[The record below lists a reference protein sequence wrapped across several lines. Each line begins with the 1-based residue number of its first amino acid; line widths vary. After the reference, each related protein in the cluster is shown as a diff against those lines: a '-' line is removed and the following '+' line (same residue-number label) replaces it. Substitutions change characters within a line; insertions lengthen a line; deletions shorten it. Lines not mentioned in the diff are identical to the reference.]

1 MTMPHQDIDGS
12 FVPQASGTVAT
23 VELDGEA
30 VLYDDSSG
38 RLHHLNTTAS
48 LVWECC
54 DGTVSLDTIAE
65 NLAAVFG
72 IDTDVVRSDVLDV
85 VRAFVGQGLLEA
97 AEPGSPAPRPT

>member
-1 MTMPHQDIDGS
+1 MTTRAG
-12 FVPQASGTVAT
+12 G
-23 VELDGEA
+23 
-30 VLYDDSSG
+30 
-38 RLHHLNTTAS
+38 LHHLNTTAS

-85 VRAFVGQGLLEA
+85 VRAFVDRVCWRRRN
-97 AEPGSPAPRPT
+97 PGRPWPRPT